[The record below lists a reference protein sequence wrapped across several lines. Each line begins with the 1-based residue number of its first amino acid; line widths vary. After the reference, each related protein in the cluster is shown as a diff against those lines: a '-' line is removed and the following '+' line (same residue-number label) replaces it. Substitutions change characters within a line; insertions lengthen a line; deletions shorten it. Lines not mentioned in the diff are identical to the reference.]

1 MLRTPALPQGGWHFD
16 LISAILGAALAWLFA
31 ALLYLRREEIGRVA
45 QRISQRLQAIWRDL
59 QAGRDAAYVRALQEA
74 LRRRLLFTPVEPRS
88 VFHPPNLEVAC
99 TPLPPGDE
107 ETPSPPIA
115 FDDLLNGHPRLI
127 LRGRPGTG
135 RTTAMVVAALSV
147 LRPSERKRPF
157 VRFPVWVD
165 LVTYAPSPTSAPPL
179 ERLAQIAAL
188 TPPSPPP
195 SWLATRLR
203 TLPSLVLVDNWDAVA
218 PELREEVALWL
229 TEAAQSLQDS
239 VWIVAGGDE
248 GDGPLVERGFV
259 PLKLNHVHE
268 RKATATLYAAR
279 ARAMGKP
286 DELPSEE
293 ILSLWDEAAE
303 AGASWMEL
311 TARIVLH
318 VRTGLAP
325 RRPVEVLDALLRD
338 ALALPQVKGGEEQLA
353 EEAQAMA
360 ITALGFLAE
369 RDLAGEHVSRQQL
382 SDFVAALLPPEETR
396 PPKLERTIHRLIEK
410 SGLVQ
415 REGKRWTLSHPLWR
429 DFLAAWVLAG
439 EEEGEGRI
447 AIYADDPRYS
457 SLVEFYAA
465 MGEMGNLVRLRLEQA
480 LATGNDDDLLRIAR
494 WCWVAPPDAPWRRE
508 VMQAMARRFRAT
520 TTTAAV
526 RIRLGR
532 MLTLLAGEQALA
544 FFIQTLRHPSA
555 TVRSA
560 ALRGIGW
567 LGSPREINL
576 LRVAILEADSEMQR
590 SAVEALGDLGT
601 PGALELLW
609 QTYLEAD
616 EMLMPHIAEV
626 LAHLPEGHERLREAA
641 EHADL
646 LVRRAACYG
655 LERIEAPWAEALLV
669 KMARED
675 PEWLVRSAADAAL
688 KARQEREQA
697 HPTVPPPPQVDR
709 LEWLIT
715 WAAQQGVGLGV
726 GEAAWKMLRRAVWEG
741 SPDVQRQG
749 LGLLACFGR
758 RQDAEML
765 RRLRFE
771 VQDEAVRQALDDAL
785 RRIERRYT
793 IHWEGRLVTLE
804 SAQPSVGGDQDGV

>member
-16 LISAILGAALAWLFA
+16 LTSAILGAALAWLLT
-31 ALLYLRREEIGRVA
+31 ALLYLRREEISRA
-45 QRISQRLQAIWRDL
+45 ARHISQRLRSLQRDL
-59 QAGRDAAYVRALQEA
+59 QAGRDTVYARALQEA
-74 LRRRLLFTPVEPRS
+74 LRQRLLFAPGNPRL
-88 VFHPPNLEVAC
+88 VFRPPKLKVAC
-99 TPLPPGDE
+99 LPLPTSNGEP
-107 ETPSPPIA
+107 PPLPIA
-115 FDDLLNGHPRLI
+115 FGDLLKGHPRLI
-127 LRGRPGTG
+127 LRGRPGAG
-135 RTTAMVVAALSV
+135 RTTAMVVAALNV

-157 VRFPVWVD
+157 TRFPVWVD
-165 LVTYAPSPTSAPPL
+165 LAVYVPLPTPTPPL
-179 ERLAQIAAL
+179 EQLARIAAL

-203 TLPSLVLVDNWDAVA
+203 TFPSLVLVDNWDAIA
-218 PELREEVALWL
+218 PEARDEVAHWL
-229 TEAAQSLQDS
+229 AEAAQSLRDS

-259 PLKLNHVHE
+259 PLKLSYVHE
-268 RKATATLYAAR
+268 RKATVTLYTAWAK
-279 ARAMGKP
+279 AMGQP
-286 DELPSEE
+286 DEPPSED

-311 TARIVLH
+311 TARVVLH
-318 VRTGLAP
+318 LRTGLAP

-338 ALALPQVKGGEEQLA
+338 ALTPPQTKGEEQLV

-360 ITALGFLAE
+360 LTALGFLAE
-369 RDLAGEHVSRQQL
+369 RELTGEHVSRQQL
-382 SDFVAALLPPEETR
+382 FDFVAALLPPEETR
-396 PPKLERTIHRLIEK
+396 SPKLERTIHRLIEK
-410 SGLVQ
+410 SGLVR
-415 REGKRWTLSHPLWR
+415 REGKRWTLSHSLWR

-439 EEEGEGRI
+439 EEEGESRI
-447 AIYADDPRYS
+447 ATYADDPRYS

-465 MGEMGNLVRLRLEQA
+465 MGEMGGLVRLRLEQA
-480 LATGNDDDLLRIAR
+480 LAEGNDDDLLRIAR

-520 TTTAAV
+520 PTTTAV
-526 RIRLGR
+526 RLRLGR

-555 TVRSA
+555 AVRSA

-567 LGSPREINL
+567 LGSPRGIDL
-576 LRVAILEADSEMQR
+576 LRGAILEADSEMQR

-601 PGALELLW
+601 PGAIELLW

-616 EMLMPHIAEV
+616 EMFMPHIAEV
-626 LAHLPEGHERLREAA
+626 LARWPEGHERLREAA

-655 LERIEAPWAEALLV
+655 LERIEAPWAETLLV
-669 KMARED
+669 KMAQED
-675 PEWLVRSAADAAL
+675 PEWLVRSAAEAAL
-688 KARQEREQA
+688 KARQERAQA
-697 HPTVPPPPQVDR
+697 HPSVPPPPQVDH

-715 WAAQQGVGLGV
+715 WAAQQGMGLGV
-726 GEAAWKMLRRAVWEG
+726 GEAAWKMLRRAVREG
-741 SPDVQRQG
+741 PSDVRRQG

-771 VQDEAVRQALDDAL
+771 VRDEAVRQVLDDAL
-785 RRIERRYT
+785 HRIERRYT
-793 IHWEGRLVTLE
+793 VHWKGQLVVLE
-804 SAQPSVGGDQDGV
+804 SAQPLVGGDQDGV